1 MIHAANNL
9 KTDVMHEYS
18 GEQYKA
24 SFSIVTEQES
34 TSKSYFCLEII

>member
-1 MIHAANNL
+1 MVYAANNL

-18 GEQYKA
+18 GEECIV

-34 TSKSYFCLEII
+34 SFKIYFFLAMI